1 MVTYKIFIIIDLLK
15 DALRKEISLRF
26 MLGLYKL
33 HALSLNITN

>member
-1 MVTYKIFIIIDLLK
+1 MVTYKIFIIKDLLK

-33 HALSLNITN
+33 HALSLNISN

>member
-1 MVTYKIFIIIDLLK
+1 MVTYKIFIKIDLLK